1 MSQASTNNY
10 TIIEATVA
18 HLDLVAPLFND
29 YRIFYKQPDDLGTA
43 RAYLQARLENEE
55 SIIYLAVRET
65 AQGLVGIGFTQ
76 LYPLFSSLSLKRI
89 WVLYDLFVAPQARQ
103 QGVGEALL
111 TRAKVL
117 AAETDAA
124 EIVLDTAID
133 NYSAQ
138 ALYEKVGYKREEAF
152 YTYYLNLK

>member
-1 MSQASTNNY
+1 
-10 TIIEATVA
+10 
-18 HLDLVAPLFND
+18 
-29 YRIFYKQPDDLGTA
+29 LGTA

-89 WVLYDLFVAPQARQ
+89 WVLYDLFLAPQSRQ